1 MALYRELDP
10 SLPDL
15 GWARMFPLPLTARA
29 ARDIH
34 ACADAAALGAMAG
47 AARSYW
53 GPAGA
58 IPTGA
63 ALGAAFL
70 ALGWNL
76 AAAIA
81 FLAVVP
87 AGHGTIETRRRAR
100 QWESVIAARLS
111 ALAAHGS

>member
-1 MALYRELDP
+1 MVLYRELDP
-10 SLPDL
+10 HLPDL
-15 GWARMFPLPLTARA
+15 GWDRMFPLPLTAEAVRA
-29 ARDIH
+29 IH
-34 ACADAAALGAMAG
+34 ACPDAAALGALAG

-58 IPTGA
+58 LPTAA

-76 AAAIA
+76 AACIA
-81 FLAVVP
+81 FLTIVP

-100 QWESVIAARLS
+100 QWQAVAEARLATLS
-111 ALAAHGS
+111 APSA